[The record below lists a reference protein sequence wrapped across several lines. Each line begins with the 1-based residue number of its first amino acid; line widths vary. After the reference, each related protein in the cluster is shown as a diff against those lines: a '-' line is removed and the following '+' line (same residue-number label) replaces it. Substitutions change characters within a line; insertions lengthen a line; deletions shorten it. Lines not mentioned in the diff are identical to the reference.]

1 MLVKYSVKT
10 SGLVLMLMSVL
21 MEQLNAQI
29 DQLATTL
36 REVTNAFVT
45 MASRNLPMVTIDA
58 RISMNALEMM
68 FSPITVLKM
77 LFVPTHLVPLRVHAL
92 LVSMTSMV
100 TEQSVNK
107 LTNALLE
114 ATIVMILLPA
124 TMLIS
129 PVLMVSVLPKASH
142 ANVTMDTPVMAL
154 TPVTTLMNALMVL
167 LNVLQILLVLIRMAV
182 LNATVMMVSNAQ
194 LTATMYA
201 KISTNVMM
209 ELITVQIQMPLVQ
222 TMLVALSVHVIL
234 GTNSIP
240 TVRNAVTST
249 NVMLTLP
256 VEMKMPNVPIQKE
269 ALNALAK
276 MDLEQESP
284 VPIRMNVPPA

>member
-21 MEQLNAQI
+21 MEQLNVQI
-29 DQLATTL
+29 DQLARTL

-68 FSPITVLKM
+68 FSPITVLQM
-77 LFVPTHLVPLRVHAL
+77 LFVPTHLVPSHVHAL
-92 LVSMTSMV
+92 LVLMTSMV
-100 TEQSVNK
+100 MEQCVNK
-107 LTNALLE
+107 LMNALLE

-124 TMLIS
+124 TMSIS
-129 PVLMVSVLPKASH
+129 PAPMVSVLPMASH

-154 TPVTTLMNALMVL
+154 TPATTLMNALMVL
-167 LNVLQILLVLIRMAV
+167 LNVLLILLVLIRMAV
-182 LNATVMMVSNAQ
+182 SIATVMMVSNAQ

-209 ELITVQIQMPLVQ
+209 ELITVQIQMLLVQ

-234 GTNSIP
+234 GTNSMP
-240 TVRNAVTST
+240 TVRNAVIST

-256 VEMKMPNVPIQKE
+256 VEMKMPNVPIQKV
-269 ALNALAK
+269 ASNALAK